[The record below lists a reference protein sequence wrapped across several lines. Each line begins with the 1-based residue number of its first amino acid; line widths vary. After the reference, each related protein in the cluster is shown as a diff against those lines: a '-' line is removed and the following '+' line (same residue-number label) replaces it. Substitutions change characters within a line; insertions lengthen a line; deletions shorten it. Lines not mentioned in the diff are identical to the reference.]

1 MLEASS
7 SRLLLNLVK
16 YFIFVKFFDIEGPAD
31 SSQRRRLYVILHLF
45 GFVNS
50 TAAKTAS
57 IYIQRDVAE
66 LRLVCSQAARVYS
79 RHTDAPIFILLSL
92 TRLCIECR
100 PGSSLVRLD
109 FCIESCG
116 VCGQGSGRTTWLRI
130 VAASLLHHARRV
142 CIESCGV
149 CGQGS
154 GRTSWLRI
162 VAASL
167 LHHARRVLVQ
177 AERSPA
183 LLAHGAPTAARESIR
198 FCCSGKLPGCANA
211 VIFGATTCGGGPGQL
226 LAVAPGLHEPPTAAP
241 AGSPTA
247 PATITWRGTTTAV
260 LVAS

>member
-142 CIESCGV
+142 
-149 CGQGS
+149 
-154 GRTSWLRI
+154 
-162 VAASL
+162 
-167 LHHARRVLVQ
+167 LVQ